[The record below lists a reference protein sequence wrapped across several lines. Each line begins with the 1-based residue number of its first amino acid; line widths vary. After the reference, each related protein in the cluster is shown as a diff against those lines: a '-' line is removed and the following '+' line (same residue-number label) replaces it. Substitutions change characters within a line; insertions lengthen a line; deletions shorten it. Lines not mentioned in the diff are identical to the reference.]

1 MSDPVDIKIVH
12 INKTDTIN
20 NTLNRELV
28 FDILTKTNYEALAPH
43 YKFQQLWV
51 NQAYATFKDF
61 DTYLILMYLKNKIF
75 IDYSDRFHY
84 MAIDAFYS
92 QDKIAID
99 KINLIQISKSLDI
112 PKETVRRK
120 INDFEK
126 IGILRREGKSI
137 ILKNSLINSQRPI
150 KSLDSL
156 VNFIYKNSL
165 FLQAE
170 EWFGDPLTKKEIKFF
185 IENFFTVCWLRF
197 FKLQLPFL
205 VRHRDVFG
213 DLETFQIWG
222 LIAVNHQSKATK
234 AVMQN
239 IISEPSDAKYLY
251 VVSKTEVLYGL
262 NASSISDV
270 TKVPRAT
277 VIRKLRWL
285 VNKSLIKKNKKLQY
299 FMNNSGNLNK
309 KISINFLS
317 NREAVCSF
325 LTDIFDLIK
334 NSNFKI

>member
-1 MSDPVDIKIVH
+1 MTDPIDIK
-12 INKTDTIN
+12 
-20 NTLNRELV
+20 
-28 FDILTKTNYEALAPH
+28 TKFKVVKASEVLFSKSSVNEVLSKSLSFSWH
-43 YKFQQLWV
+43 LWGQFQQVWIG
-51 NQAYATFKDF
+51 NAYNTFKDHDKYLVLIYLVQDIWQSLSDKF
-61 DTYLILMYLKNKIF
+61 TYNTLEE
-75 IDYSDRFHY
+75 
-84 MAIDAFYS
+84 FYS
-92 QDKIAID
+92 KNEFIIE
-99 KINLIQISKSLDI
+99 KINLIKISKDLHI

-126 IGILRREGKSI
+126 IGILKREGKSI

-262 NASSISDV
+262 NASSISDI

>member
-1 MSDPVDIKIVH
+1 MTDPIDIK
-12 INKTDTIN
+12 
-20 NTLNRELV
+20 
-28 FDILTKTNYEALAPH
+28 TKL
-43 YKFQQLWV
+43 KL
-51 NQAYATFKDF
+51 
-61 DTYLILMYLKNKIF
+61 LKNTENVFNKSVV
-75 IDYSDRFHY
+75 YEV
-84 MAIDAFYS
+84 
-92 QDKIAID
+92 
-99 KINLIQISKSLDI
+99 LSKSLSLSWDLWVQFQQVWIGRSYDQFKDHDKYLVLIYLVQDIWQSSSDKFIYNSLEEFYSKDEFIIEKINIIKISKDLHI

-165 FLQAE
+165 FLQVE

-185 IENFFTVCWLRF
+185 IEKFFTVCWLRF

-262 NASSISDV
+262 NASSISDI

-285 VNKSLIKKNKKLQY
+285 VNKNLIKKDKKLQY

-309 KISINFLS
+309 KISINFLL
-317 NREAVCSF
+317 NREAVGSF

>member
-1 MSDPVDIKIVH
+1 MTDPIDIK
-12 INKTDTIN
+12 
-20 NTLNRELV
+20 
-28 FDILTKTNYEALAPH
+28 TKL
-43 YKFQQLWV
+43 KL
-51 NQAYATFKDF
+51 
-61 DTYLILMYLKNKIF
+61 LKNTENVFNKSVV
-75 IDYSDRFHY
+75 YEV
-84 MAIDAFYS
+84 
-92 QDKIAID
+92 
-99 KINLIQISKSLDI
+99 LSKSLSLSWDLWVQFQQVWIGRSYDQFKDHDKYLVLIYLVQDIWQSSSDKFIYNSLEEFYSKDEFIIEKINIIKISKDLHI

-185 IENFFTVCWLRF
+185 IEKFFTVCWLRF

-222 LIAVNHQSKATK
+222 LIAVNHQSKVTK

-285 VNKSLIKKNKKLQY
+285 VNKNLIKKNKKLQY

-309 KISINFLS
+309 KISINFLL
-317 NREAVCSF
+317 NREAVGSF

>member
-1 MSDPVDIKIVH
+1 MTDPIDIK
-12 INKTDTIN
+12 
-20 NTLNRELV
+20 
-28 FDILTKTNYEALAPH
+28 TKL
-43 YKFQQLWV
+43 KL
-51 NQAYATFKDF
+51 
-61 DTYLILMYLKNKIF
+61 LKNTENVFNKSVV
-75 IDYSDRFHY
+75 YEV
-84 MAIDAFYS
+84 
-92 QDKIAID
+92 
-99 KINLIQISKSLDI
+99 LSKSLSLSWDLWVQFQQVWIGRSYDQFKDHDKYLVLIYLVQDIWQSSSDKFIYNSLEEFYSKDEFIIEKINIIKISKDLHI

-165 FLQAE
+165 FLQVE

-222 LIAVNHQSKATK
+222 LIAVNHQSKVTK

-262 NASSISDV
+262 NASSISDI

-285 VNKSLIKKNKKLQY
+285 VNKNLIKKNKKLQY

-309 KISINFLS
+309 KISINFLL
-317 NREAVCSF
+317 NREAVGSF

>member
-1 MSDPVDIKIVH
+1 MTDPIDIKTKLKVFKNNENVF
-12 INKTDTIN
+12 NKS
-20 NTLNRELV
+20 V
-28 FDILTKTNYEALAPH
+28 VYEVLS
-43 YKFQQLWV
+43 KSLSLSWDLWVQFQQVWISRSYD
-51 NQAYATFKDF
+51 QFKDH
-61 DTYLILMYLKNKIF
+61 DKYLVLIYLVQDIWQSSSDKF
-75 IDYSDRFHY
+75 IYNSLEE
-84 MAIDAFYS
+84 FYS
-92 QDKIAID
+92 KDEFIIE
-99 KINLIQISKSLDI
+99 KINLIKISKDLHI

-239 IISEPSDAKYLY
+239 IISEPSEAKYLY

>member
-1 MSDPVDIKIVH
+1 MTDPIDIK
-12 INKTDTIN
+12 
-20 NTLNRELV
+20 
-28 FDILTKTNYEALAPH
+28 TKL
-43 YKFQQLWV
+43 KL
-51 NQAYATFKDF
+51 
-61 DTYLILMYLKNKIF
+61 LKNTENVFNKSVV
-75 IDYSDRFHY
+75 YEV
-84 MAIDAFYS
+84 
-92 QDKIAID
+92 
-99 KINLIQISKSLDI
+99 LSKSLSLSWDLWVQFQQVWIGRSYDQFKDHDKYLVLIYLVQDIWQSSSDKFIYNSLEEFYSKDEFIIEKINIIKISKDLHI

-165 FLQAE
+165 FLQVE

-185 IENFFTVCWLRF
+185 IEKFFTVCWLRF

-262 NASSISDV
+262 NASSISDI

-285 VNKSLIKKNKKLQY
+285 VNKNLIKKNKKLQY

-309 KISINFLS
+309 KISINFLL
-317 NREAVCSF
+317 NREAVGSF

>member
-1 MSDPVDIKIVH
+1 MTDPIDIK
-12 INKTDTIN
+12 
-20 NTLNRELV
+20 
-28 FDILTKTNYEALAPH
+28 TKL
-43 YKFQQLWV
+43 KL
-51 NQAYATFKDF
+51 
-61 DTYLILMYLKNKIF
+61 LKNTENVFNKSVV
-75 IDYSDRFHY
+75 YEV
-84 MAIDAFYS
+84 
-92 QDKIAID
+92 
-99 KINLIQISKSLDI
+99 LSKSLSLSWDLWVQFQQVWIGRSYDQFKDHDKYLVLIYLVQDIWQSSSDKFIYNSLEEFYSKDEFIIEKINIIKISKDLHI

-185 IENFFTVCWLRF
+185 IEKFFTVCWLRF

-222 LIAVNHQSKATK
+222 LIAVNHQSKVTK

-262 NASSISDV
+262 NASSISDI

-285 VNKSLIKKNKKLQY
+285 VNKNLIKKNKKLQY

-309 KISINFLS
+309 KISINFLL
-317 NREAVCSF
+317 NREAVGSF

>member
-1 MSDPVDIKIVH
+1 MTDPIDIK
-12 INKTDTIN
+12 
-20 NTLNRELV
+20 
-28 FDILTKTNYEALAPH
+28 TKL
-43 YKFQQLWV
+43 KL
-51 NQAYATFKDF
+51 
-61 DTYLILMYLKNKIF
+61 LKNTENVFNKSVV
-75 IDYSDRFHY
+75 YEV
-84 MAIDAFYS
+84 
-92 QDKIAID
+92 
-99 KINLIQISKSLDI
+99 LSKSLSLSWDLWVQFQQVWISRSYDQFKDHDKYLVLIYLVQDIWQSSSDKFIYNSLEEFYSKDEFIIEKINIIKISKDLHI

-222 LIAVNHQSKATK
+222 LIAVNHQSKVTK

-262 NASSISDV
+262 NASSISDI

-285 VNKSLIKKNKKLQY
+285 VNKNLIKKNKKLQY

>member
-1 MSDPVDIKIVH
+1 MTDPIDIK
-12 INKTDTIN
+12 
-20 NTLNRELV
+20 
-28 FDILTKTNYEALAPH
+28 TKL
-43 YKFQQLWV
+43 KL
-51 NQAYATFKDF
+51 
-61 DTYLILMYLKNKIF
+61 LKNTENVFNKSVV
-75 IDYSDRFHY
+75 YEV
-84 MAIDAFYS
+84 
-92 QDKIAID
+92 
-99 KINLIQISKSLDI
+99 LSKSLSLSWDLWVQFQQVWIGRSYDQFKDHDKYLVLIYLVQDIWQSSSDKFIYNSLEEFYSKDEFIIEKINIIKISKDLHI

-165 FLQAE
+165 FLQVE

-262 NASSISDV
+262 NASSISDI

-285 VNKSLIKKNKKLQY
+285 VNKNLIKKNKKLQY

-309 KISINFLS
+309 KISINFLL
-317 NREAVCSF
+317 NREAVGSF

>member
-1 MSDPVDIKIVH
+1 
-12 INKTDTIN
+12 
-20 NTLNRELV
+20 LE
-28 FDILTKTNYEALAPH
+28 E
-43 YKFQQLWV
+43 
-51 NQAYATFKDF
+51 
-61 DTYLILMYLKNKIF
+61 
-75 IDYSDRFHY
+75 
-84 MAIDAFYS
+84 FYS
-92 QDKIAID
+92 KDEFIIE
-99 KINLIQISKSLDI
+99 KINLIKISKDLHI

-126 IGILRREGKSI
+126 IGILKREGKSI

-213 DLETFQIWG
+213 DIETFQIWG

-262 NASSISDV
+262 NASSISDI

>member
-1 MSDPVDIKIVH
+1 MTDPIDIKTKLKVFKNNENVF
-12 INKTDTIN
+12 NKS
-20 NTLNRELV
+20 V
-28 FDILTKTNYEALAPH
+28 VYEVLS
-43 YKFQQLWV
+43 KSLSLSWDLWVQFQQVWISRSYD
-51 NQAYATFKDF
+51 QFKDH
-61 DTYLILMYLKNKIF
+61 DKYLVLIYLVQDIWQSSSDKF
-75 IDYSDRFHY
+75 IYNSLEE
-84 MAIDAFYS
+84 FYS
-92 QDKIAID
+92 KDEFIIE
-99 KINLIQISKSLDI
+99 KINLIKISKDLHI

-126 IGILRREGKSI
+126 IGILKREGKSI

-165 FLQAE
+165 FLQVE

-185 IENFFTVCWLRF
+185 IEKFFTVCWLRF

-262 NASSISDV
+262 NASSISDI

>member
-1 MSDPVDIKIVH
+1 MTDPIDIKTKLKVFKNNENVF
-12 INKTDTIN
+12 NKS
-20 NTLNRELV
+20 V
-28 FDILTKTNYEALAPH
+28 VYEVLS
-43 YKFQQLWV
+43 KSLSLSWDLWVQFQQVWISRSYD
-51 NQAYATFKDF
+51 QFKDH
-61 DTYLILMYLKNKIF
+61 DKYLVLIYLVQDIWQSSSDKF
-75 IDYSDRFHY
+75 IYNSLEE
-84 MAIDAFYS
+84 FYS
-92 QDKIAID
+92 KDEFIIE
-99 KINLIQISKSLDI
+99 KINLIKISKDLHI

>member
-1 MSDPVDIKIVH
+1 MTDPIDIK
-12 INKTDTIN
+12 
-20 NTLNRELV
+20 
-28 FDILTKTNYEALAPH
+28 TKL
-43 YKFQQLWV
+43 KL
-51 NQAYATFKDF
+51 
-61 DTYLILMYLKNKIF
+61 LKNTENVFNKSVV
-75 IDYSDRFHY
+75 YEV
-84 MAIDAFYS
+84 
-92 QDKIAID
+92 
-99 KINLIQISKSLDI
+99 LSKSLSLSWDLWVQFQQVWIGRSYDQFKDHDKYLVLIYLVQDIWQSSSDKFIYNSLEEFYSKDEFIIEKINIIKISKDLHI

-165 FLQAE
+165 FLQVE

-185 IENFFTVCWLRF
+185 IEKFFTVCWLRF

-222 LIAVNHQSKATK
+222 LIAVNHQSKVTK

-262 NASSISDV
+262 NASSISDI

-285 VNKSLIKKNKKLQY
+285 VNKNLIKKNKKLQY

-309 KISINFLS
+309 KISINFLL
-317 NREAVCSF
+317 NREAVGSF

>member
-1 MSDPVDIKIVH
+1 MTDPIDIKTKLKVFKNNENVF
-12 INKTDTIN
+12 NKS
-20 NTLNRELV
+20 V
-28 FDILTKTNYEALAPH
+28 VYEVLS
-43 YKFQQLWV
+43 KSLSLSWDLWVQFQQVWISRSYD
-51 NQAYATFKDF
+51 QFKDH
-61 DTYLILMYLKNKIF
+61 DKYLILIYLVQDIWQSSSDKF
-75 IDYSDRFHY
+75 IYNSLEE
-84 MAIDAFYS
+84 FYS
-92 QDKIAID
+92 KDEFIIE
-99 KINLIQISKSLDI
+99 KINLIKISKDLHI

-126 IGILRREGKSI
+126 IGILKREGKSI

-262 NASSISDV
+262 NASSISDI

>member
-1 MSDPVDIKIVH
+1 MTDPIDIKTKLKLLKNTENVF
-12 INKTDTIN
+12 NKS
-20 NTLNRELV
+20 V
-28 FDILTKTNYEALAPH
+28 VYEVLS
-43 YKFQQLWV
+43 KSLSLSWDLWVQFQQVWIGRSYD
-51 NQAYATFKDF
+51 QFKDH
-61 DTYLILMYLKNKIF
+61 DKYLVLIYLVQDIWQSSSDKF
-75 IDYSDRFHY
+75 IYNSLEE
-84 MAIDAFYS
+84 FYS
-92 QDKIAID
+92 KDEFIIE
-99 KINLIQISKSLDI
+99 KINLIKISKDLHI

-165 FLQAE
+165 FLQVE

-185 IENFFTVCWLRF
+185 IEKFFTVCWLRF

-222 LIAVNHQSKATK
+222 LIAVNHQSKVTK

-285 VNKSLIKKNKKLQY
+285 VNKSLIKKN
-299 FMNNSGNLNK
+299 NK
-309 KISINFLS
+309 
-317 NREAVCSF
+317 
-325 LTDIFDLIK
+325 
-334 NSNFKI
+334 

>member
-1 MSDPVDIKIVH
+1 MTDPIDIKTKLKVFKNNENVF
-12 INKTDTIN
+12 NKS
-20 NTLNRELV
+20 V
-28 FDILTKTNYEALAPH
+28 VYEVLS
-43 YKFQQLWV
+43 KSLSLSWDLWVQFQQVWISRSYD
-51 NQAYATFKDF
+51 QFKDH
-61 DTYLILMYLKNKIF
+61 DKYLILIYLVQDIWQSSSDKF
-75 IDYSDRFHY
+75 IYNSLEE
-84 MAIDAFYS
+84 FYS
-92 QDKIAID
+92 KDEFIIE
-99 KINLIQISKSLDI
+99 KINLIKISKDLHI